1 MGSNSPPPNDQ
12 DELSSPPEELD
23 YYAILNLPRTPA
35 PTEAQIRSA
44 YRTLTLSFHPDKQPA
59 ELADSARRHFDR
71 IQEAYDT
78 LVDPKKRAVYDE
90 LGVQGMKQEW
100 VILERMAKDM
110 RVGVRAMSGEEFR
123 GWFLEMMKRR
133 ERAVVE
139 RMVGSRGSITI
150 GFDVSNAV
158 SYDEEEDTLYI
169 EMPSPKP
176 SNYALGF
183 SFKAPLPRLG
193 FFLGKESED
202 ENENENDEEH
212 EARKPF
218 REYGEDTELMF
229 NAGISGEIEQ
239 MHQEANFKFP
249 DGRQETHLLPLPYFL
264 IANQI
269 NLGVGVTQVFGG
281 PYSVKGLAKPPFAF
295 MQNSAMSVTT
305 SVLPHP
311 SLETTWS
318 KSFVPIPGAK
328 PISVQVDVNFDR
340 SLQRAPPRLGLKV
353 TRQIGDRRFL
363 VSSWSSG
370 SLIWPKRFRHSL
382 LPLIEI
388 GLNAETA
395 MTVPAQSSHF
405 QIGVVSQPKRL
416 ISPADVDEE
425 VEGDEED
432 EEFEMVR
439 RQQRKQTGAAEAW
452 QTNVIATPMQTTLSF
467 VYSRNVFSG
476 KTAYERLRSEWSSE
490 GHHSLP
496 EDNEP
501 RSVRVNI
508 ETTVGLDLALGWH
521 IEGTRQ
527 VGDFTRLG
535 LGVGVRDMQ
544 GLVVTM
550 SWSRLGQKIR
560 VPVSVI
566 PFGLVDAD
574 VAAMA
579 IICPWL
585 AYCALEFGFIRPR
598 ERKRH
603 RRAIARRQKQLR
615 RLVPKKRA
623 ESQEAIDIMTEQVQR
638 RQAKEAK
645 QGGLVILRAEYGY
658 YPSKDRE
665 SGREPEVTDVSIPVA
680 ALVDHGQLAIP
691 KEMVKVSLQFP
702 SAGDASSADLSL
714 TQSHILGFHDPAP
727 LLPKM
732 LKIWYN
738 YHGQEH
744 YVEAK
749 ETEDIS
755 CPMRSHLL

>member
-1 MGSNSPPPNDQ
+1 MGSNPPPPKDQ
-12 DELSSPPEELD
+12 DEASSPPEELD
-23 YYAILNLPRTPA
+23 YYAILNLPRSPP

-100 VILERMAKDM
+100 VILDRIAKDM

-123 GWFLEMMKRR
+123 GWFLEVMKRR

-150 GFDVSNAV
+150 GFDASNAV
-158 SYDEEEDTLYI
+158 SYDEEEDALYI
-169 EMPSPKP
+169 EMPSPRP

-193 FFLGKESED
+193 SFLGREGED
-202 ENENENDEEH
+202 ENENESENDEGPET
-212 EARKPF
+212 RKLF
-218 REYGEDTELMF
+218 KEYGEETELTF
-229 NAGISGEIEQ
+229 NAGISGEVEQ

-249 DGRQETHLLPLPYFL
+249 DGRKETHLLPLPYFL

-269 NLGVGVTQVFGG
+269 NLGVGASQLFGG

-295 MQNSAMSVTT
+295 MQNSVMSVNA

-311 SLETTWS
+311 SLETTWT

-328 PISVQVDVNFDR
+328 PISVQVDVDFDR
-340 SLQRAPPRLGLKV
+340 SPQRAPPRFALKV

-363 VSSWSSG
+363 
-370 SLIWPKRFRHSL
+370 F
-382 LPLIEI
+382 
-388 GLNAETA
+388 GLNADTA
-395 MTVPAQSSHF
+395 MSVPTHPSFF
-405 QIGVVSQPKRL
+405 QIGVVSQPKRQ
-416 ISPADVDEE
+416 ISPADVEE
-425 VEGDEED
+425 EMEGDEED
-432 EEFEMVR
+432 EEFEILR
-439 RQQRKQTGAAEAW
+439 RQQRKEIGAAEAW
-452 QTNVIATPMQTTLSF
+452 QTNVTATPMQTTLSF

-476 KTAYERLRSEWSSE
+476 KSAYERLRSEWSSE

-501 RSVRVNI
+501 RSVRVNV
-508 ETTVGLDLALGWH
+508 ETTVGRDLALGWH

-527 VGDFTRLG
+527 VGDFTRMG

-544 GLVVTM
+544 GLVVTV

-560 VPVSVI
+560 VPISVI
-566 PFGLVDAD
+566 PFGLVDVD

-623 ESQEAIDIMTEQVQR
+623 ESQEAIEIMTEQVQR

-658 YPSKDRE
+658 YPSKKDRE
-665 SGREPEVTDVSIPVA
+665 NDRGLEVTDVSIPVA

-691 KEMVKVSLQFP
+691 KEMAKVSSNP
-702 SAGDASSADLSL
+702 PAGDASSADMSL
-714 TQSHILGFHDPAP
+714 MQSHILGFHDPAP

>member
-1 MGSNSPPPNDQ
+1 MGSNPPPPKDQ
-12 DELSSPPEELD
+12 DEASSPPEELD
-23 YYAILNLPRTPA
+23 YYAILNLPRSPP

-100 VILERMAKDM
+100 VILDRIAKDM

-123 GWFLEMMKRR
+123 GWFLEVMKRR

-150 GFDVSNAV
+150 GFDASNAV
-158 SYDEEEDTLYI
+158 SYDEEEDALYI
-169 EMPSPKP
+169 EMPSPRP

-193 FFLGKESED
+193 SFLGREGED
-202 ENENENDEEH
+202 ENENESENDEGPET
-212 EARKPF
+212 RKLF
-218 REYGEDTELMF
+218 KEYGEETELTF
-229 NAGISGEIEQ
+229 NAGISGEVEQ

-249 DGRQETHLLPLPYFL
+249 DGRKETHLLPLPYFL

-269 NLGVGVTQVFGG
+269 NLGVGASQLFGG

-295 MQNSAMSVTT
+295 MQNSVMSVNA

-311 SLETTWS
+311 SLETTWT

-328 PISVQVDVNFDR
+328 PISVQVDVDFDR
-340 SLQRAPPRLGLKV
+340 SPQRAPPRFALKV

-370 SLIWPKRFRHSL
+370 SLLWPKPFRHFF
-382 LPLIEI
+382 LPLIEF

-395 MTVPAQSSHF
+395 MSVPTHPSFF
-405 QIGVVSQPKRL
+405 QIGVVSQPKRQ
-416 ISPADVDEE
+416 ISPADVEEE
-425 VEGDEED
+425 VEDED
-432 EEFEMVR
+432 EEFEMLR
-439 RQQRKQTGAAEAW
+439 RQQRKEIGAAEAW
-452 QTNVIATPMQTTLSF
+452 QTNVTATPMQTTLSF

-476 KTAYERLRSEWSSE
+476 KSAYERLRSEWSSE
-490 GHHSLP
+490 GHHALP

-501 RSVRVNI
+501 RSVRVNV
-508 ETTVGLDLALGWH
+508 ETTVGRDLALGWH

-527 VGDFTRLG
+527 VGDFTRMG

-544 GLVVTM
+544 GLVVTV

-560 VPVSVI
+560 VPISVI
-566 PFGLVDAD
+566 PFGLVDVD

-623 ESQEAIDIMTEQVQR
+623 ESQEAIEIMTEQVQR

-658 YPSKDRE
+658 YPSKKDRE
-665 SGREPEVTDVSIPVA
+665 NGRGLEVTDVSIPVA

-691 KEMVKVSLQFP
+691 KEMAK
-702 SAGDASSADLSL
+702 
-714 TQSHILGFHDPAP
+714 SHILGFHDPAP

>member
-23 YYAILNLPRTPA
+23 YYAILNLPRSPA

-158 SYDEEEDTLYI
+158 SYDEEEDALYI

-202 ENENENDEEH
+202 ENENETDEEH

-353 TRQIGDRRFL
+353 TRQI
-363 VSSWSSG
+363 
-370 SLIWPKRFRHSL
+370 
-382 LPLIEI
+382 EI

-416 ISPADVDEE
+416 ISPADVEEE

-501 RSVRVNI
+501 RYVRVNV

-638 RQAKEAK
+638 RQVKEAK

-658 YPSKDRE
+658 YPSKKDRE

-691 KEMVKVSLQFP
+691 KEMVK
-702 SAGDASSADLSL
+702 
-714 TQSHILGFHDPAP
+714 SHILGFHDPAP

>member
-1 MGSNSPPPNDQ
+1 MGSNPPPPKDQ
-12 DELSSPPEELD
+12 DEASSPPEELD
-23 YYAILNLPRTPA
+23 YYAILNLPRSPP

-100 VILERMAKDM
+100 VILDRIAKDM

-123 GWFLEMMKRR
+123 GWFLEVMKRR

-150 GFDVSNAV
+150 GFDASNAV
-158 SYDEEEDTLYI
+158 SYDEEEDALYI

-193 FFLGKESED
+193 SFLGREGED
-202 ENENENDEEH
+202 ENESENDEGPET
-212 EARKPF
+212 RKLF
-218 REYGEDTELMF
+218 KEYGEETELTF
-229 NAGISGEIEQ
+229 NAGISGEVEQ

-249 DGRQETHLLPLPYFL
+249 DGRKETHLLPLPYFL

-269 NLGVGVTQVFGG
+269 NLGVGASQLFGG
-281 PYSVKGLAKPPFAF
+281 PYSIKGLAKPPFAF
-295 MQNSAMSVTT
+295 MQNSVMSVNA

-311 SLETTWS
+311 SLETTWT

-328 PISVQVDVNFDR
+328 PISVQVDVDFDR
-340 SLQRAPPRLGLKV
+340 SPQRAPPRFALKV

-370 SLIWPKRFRHSL
+370 SLLWPKPFRHFF
-382 LPLIEI
+382 LPLIEF

-395 MTVPAQSSHF
+395 MSVPTHPSFF
-405 QIGVVSQPKRL
+405 QIGVVSQPKRQ
-416 ISPADVDEE
+416 ISPADVEEE
-425 VEGDEED
+425 VEDED
-432 EEFEMVR
+432 EEFEMLR
-439 RQQRKQTGAAEAW
+439 RQQRKEIGAAEAW
-452 QTNVIATPMQTTLSF
+452 QTNVTATPMQTTLSF

-476 KTAYERLRSEWSSE
+476 KSAYERLRSEWSSE

-501 RSVRVNI
+501 RSVRVNV
-508 ETTVGLDLALGWH
+508 ETTVGRDLALGWH

-527 VGDFTRLG
+527 VGDFTRMG
-535 LGVGVRDMQ
+535 FGVGVRDMQ
-544 GLVVTM
+544 GLVVTV

-560 VPVSVI
+560 VPISVI
-566 PFGLVDAD
+566 PFGLVDVD

-623 ESQEAIDIMTEQVQR
+623 ESQEAIEIMTEQVQR

-658 YPSKDRE
+658 YPSKKDRE
-665 SGREPEVTDVSIPVA
+665 TGRGLEVTDVSIPVA

-691 KEMVKVSLQFP
+691 KEMAK
-702 SAGDASSADLSL
+702 
-714 TQSHILGFHDPAP
+714 SHILGFHDPAP

>member
-1 MGSNSPPPNDQ
+1 MGSNPPPPKDQ
-12 DELSSPPEELD
+12 DEASSPPEELD
-23 YYAILNLPRTPA
+23 YYAILNLPRSPP

-100 VILERMAKDM
+100 VILDRIAKDM
-110 RVGVRAMSGEEFR
+110 RVG
-123 GWFLEMMKRR
+123 
-133 ERAVVE
+133 
-139 RMVGSRGSITI
+139 GSITI
-150 GFDVSNAV
+150 GFDASNAV
-158 SYDEEEDTLYI
+158 SYDEEEDALYI
-169 EMPSPKP
+169 EMPSPRP

-193 FFLGKESED
+193 SFLGREGED
-202 ENENENDEEH
+202 ENENESENDEGPET
-212 EARKPF
+212 RKLF
-218 REYGEDTELMF
+218 KEYGEETELTF
-229 NAGISGEIEQ
+229 NAGISGEVEQ

-249 DGRQETHLLPLPYFL
+249 DGRKETHLLPLPYFL

-269 NLGVGVTQVFGG
+269 NLGVGASQLFGG

-295 MQNSAMSVTT
+295 MQNSVMSVNA

-311 SLETTWS
+311 SLETTWT

-328 PISVQVDVNFDR
+328 PISVQVDVDFDR
-340 SLQRAPPRLGLKV
+340 SPQRAPPRFALKV

-370 SLIWPKRFRHSL
+370 SLLWPKPFRHFF
-382 LPLIEI
+382 LPLIEF
-388 GLNAETA
+388 GLNADTA
-395 MTVPAQSSHF
+395 MSVPTHPSFF
-405 QIGVVSQPKRL
+405 QIGVVSQPKRQ
-416 ISPADVDEE
+416 ISPADVEE
-425 VEGDEED
+425 EMEGDEED
-432 EEFEMVR
+432 EEFEILR
-439 RQQRKQTGAAEAW
+439 RQQRKEIGAAEAW
-452 QTNVIATPMQTTLSF
+452 QTNVTATPMQTTLSF

-476 KTAYERLRSEWSSE
+476 KSAYERLRSEWSSE

-501 RSVRVNI
+501 RSVRVNV
-508 ETTVGLDLALGWH
+508 ETTVGRDLALGWH

-527 VGDFTRLG
+527 VGDFTRMG

-544 GLVVTM
+544 GLVVTV

-560 VPVSVI
+560 VPISVI
-566 PFGLVDAD
+566 PFGLVDVD

-598 ERKRH
+598 EKKRH

-623 ESQEAIDIMTEQVQR
+623 ESQEAIEIMTEQVQR

-658 YPSKDRE
+658 YPSKKDRE
-665 SGREPEVTDVSIPVA
+665 NGRGLEVTDVSIPVA

-691 KEMVKVSLQFP
+691 KEMAK
-702 SAGDASSADLSL
+702 
-714 TQSHILGFHDPAP
+714 SHILGFHDPAP

>member
-1 MGSNSPPPNDQ
+1 MASNTPPPKDQ

-23 YYAILNLPRTPA
+23 YYAILNLPRSPP

-90 LGVQGMKQEW
+90 LGVEGMKREW

-150 GFDVSNAV
+150 GFDISDAV
-158 SYDEEEDTLYI
+158 SYDEEDETIYMV
-169 EMPSPKP
+169 MPSPKP
-176 SNYALGF
+176 SVYALGF

-193 FFLGKESED
+193 FFLGREGED
-202 ENENENDEEH
+202 ENENDEEH

-218 REYGEDTELMF
+218 REYGEDTDLMF
-229 NAGISGEIEQ
+229 NAGISGEIDQ
-239 MHQEANFKFP
+239 MQQEASFKFP
-249 DGRQETHLLPLPYFL
+249 DGREETHYLPLPYFL
-264 IANQI
+264 VANQI

-281 PYSVKGLAKPPFAF
+281 PYSVKGLASPPFSF
-295 MQNSAMSVTT
+295 MQNSAMSVTA

-318 KSFVPIPGAK
+318 KSFVPVPGAK
-328 PISVQVDVNFDR
+328 PISVQCSVDFDR
-340 SLQRAPPRLGLKV
+340 SLQ
-353 TRQIGDRRFL
+353 Q
-363 VSSWSSG
+363 
-370 SLIWPKRFRHSL
+370 
-382 LPLIEI
+382 I

-395 MTVPAQSSHF
+395 MSVPNHSSHF
-405 QIGVVSQPKRL
+405 QFGVVSTPKRQ
-416 ISPADVDEE
+416 ISPADVEDE

-432 EEFEMVR
+432 EEYEMVR
-439 RQQRKQTGAAEAW
+439 RKQRKEIGAAEAW
-452 QTNVIATPMQTTLSF
+452 QTNVTATPMQTTLSF
-467 VYSRNVFSG
+467 VYSRNLFSG
-476 KTAYERLRSEWSSE
+476 KAAYERLRSEWSSE

-501 RSVRVNI
+501 RSVRVNV

-560 VPVSVI
+560 VPISVI
-566 PFGLVDAD
+566 PFGLVDVD
-574 VAAMA
+574 IAAMA
-579 IICPWL
+579 VICPWL

-623 ESQEAIDIMTEQVQR
+623 ESQEAIEIMTEQVQR
-638 RQAKEAK
+638 RQAREAK
-645 QGGLVILRAEYGY
+645 QDGLVILRAEYGY
-658 YPSKDRE
+658 FPSKKDRE

-680 ALVDHGQLAIP
+680 ALVDHGQLSIP
-691 KEMVKVSLQFP
+691 KGLVKVSLQSPF
-702 SAGDASSADLSL
+702 AGDSTCTEINL

-727 LLPKM
+727 LLPKT

-749 ETEDIS
+749 EAEDIS

>member
-1 MGSNSPPPNDQ
+1 MASNTPPPKDQ

-23 YYAILNLPRTPA
+23 YYAILNLPRSPP

-59 ELADSARRHFDR
+59 GLADSARRHFDR

-90 LGVQGMKQEW
+90 LGVEGMKREW

-150 GFDVSNAV
+150 GFDISDAV
-158 SYDEEEDTLYI
+158 SYDEEDETIYMV
-169 EMPSPKP
+169 MPSPKP
-176 SNYALGF
+176 SVYALGF

-193 FFLGKESED
+193 FFLGREGED
-202 ENENENDEEH
+202 ENENDEEH

-229 NAGISGEIEQ
+229 NAGISGEIDQ
-239 MHQEANFKFP
+239 MQQEASFKFP
-249 DGRQETHLLPLPYFL
+249 DGREETHYLPLPYFL
-264 IANQI
+264 VANQI

-281 PYSVKGLAKPPFAF
+281 PYSVKGLANPPFSF
-295 MQNSAMSVTT
+295 MQNSAMSVTA
-305 SVLPHP
+305 SVLPHS

-318 KSFVPIPGAK
+318 KSFVPVPGAK
-328 PISVQVDVNFDR
+328 PISVQCSVDFDR

-370 SLIWPKRFRHSL
+370 SLIWPKSLRHSL

-395 MTVPAQSSHF
+395 MSVPNHSSHF
-405 QIGVVSQPKRL
+405 QFGIVSTPKRQ
-416 ISPADVDEE
+416 ISPADVEDE

-432 EEFEMVR
+432 EEYEMVR
-439 RQQRKQTGAAEAW
+439 RKQRKEIGAAEAW
-452 QTNVIATPMQTTLSF
+452 QTNVTATPMQTTLSF
-467 VYSRNVFSG
+467 VYSRNLFSG
-476 KTAYERLRSEWSSE
+476 KAAYERLRSEWSSE

-501 RSVRVNI
+501 RSVRVNV

-560 VPVSVI
+560 VPISVI
-566 PFGLVDAD
+566 PFGLVDVD
-574 VAAMA
+574 IAAMA
-579 IICPWL
+579 VICPWL

-623 ESQEAIDIMTEQVQR
+623 ESQEAIEIMTEQVQR
-638 RQAKEAK
+638 RQAREAK
-645 QGGLVILRAEYGY
+645 QDGLVILRAEYGY
-658 YPSKDRE
+658 FPSKKDRE
-665 SGREPEVTDVSIPVA
+665 SGREPEATDVSIPVA
-680 ALVDHGQLAIP
+680 ALVDHGQLSIP
-691 KEMVKVSLQFP
+691 KGLVK
-702 SAGDASSADLSL
+702 
-714 TQSHILGFHDPAP
+714 SHILGFHDPAP
-727 LLPKM
+727 LLPKT

-749 ETEDIS
+749 EAEDIS

>member
-23 YYAILNLPRTPA
+23 YYAILNLPRSPA

-123 GWFLEMMKRR
+123 GWFLEVMKRR

-158 SYDEEEDTLYI
+158 SYDEEEDALYI

-176 SNYALGF
+176 SNYALG
-183 SFKAPLPRLG
+183 
-193 FFLGKESED
+193 
-202 ENENENDEEH
+202 
-212 EARKPF
+212 KPF

-363 VSSWSSG
+363 
-370 SLIWPKRFRHSL
+370 
-382 LPLIEI
+382 
-388 GLNAETA
+388 
-395 MTVPAQSSHF
+395 
-405 QIGVVSQPKRL
+405 
-416 ISPADVDEE
+416 
-425 VEGDEED
+425 
-432 EEFEMVR
+432 
-439 RQQRKQTGAAEAW
+439 QRKQTGAAEAW

-501 RSVRVNI
+501 RSVRVNV

-658 YPSKDRE
+658 YPSKKDRE

-691 KEMVKVSLQFP
+691 KEMVK
-702 SAGDASSADLSL
+702 
-714 TQSHILGFHDPAP
+714 SHILGFHDPAP

>member
-1 MGSNSPPPNDQ
+1 MGSNPPPPKDQ
-12 DELSSPPEELD
+12 DEASSPPEELD
-23 YYAILNLPRTPA
+23 YYAILNLARSPP

-100 VILERMAKDM
+100 VILDRIAKDM

-123 GWFLEMMKRR
+123 GWFLEVMKRR

-150 GFDVSNAV
+150 GFDASNAV
-158 SYDEEEDTLYI
+158 SYDEEEDALYI
-169 EMPSPKP
+169 EMPSPRP

-193 FFLGKESED
+193 SFLGREGED
-202 ENENENDEEH
+202 ENESENDEGPET
-212 EARKPF
+212 RKLF
-218 REYGEDTELMF
+218 KEYGEETELTF
-229 NAGISGEIEQ
+229 NAGISGEVEQ

-249 DGRQETHLLPLPYFL
+249 DGRKETHLLPLPYFL

-269 NLGVGVTQVFGG
+269 NLGVGASQLFGG
-281 PYSVKGLAKPPFAF
+281 PYSIKGLAKPPFAF
-295 MQNSAMSVTT
+295 MQNSVMSVNA

-311 SLETTWS
+311 SLETTWT

-328 PISVQVDVNFDR
+328 PISVQVDVDFDR
-340 SLQRAPPRLGLKV
+340 SPQRAPPRFALKV

-370 SLIWPKRFRHSL
+370 SLLWPKPFRHFF
-382 LPLIEI
+382 LPLIEF

-395 MTVPAQSSHF
+395 MSVPTHPSFF
-405 QIGVVSQPKRL
+405 QIGVVSQPKRQ
-416 ISPADVDEE
+416 ISPADVEE
-425 VEGDEED
+425 ETEDEED
-432 EEFEMVR
+432 EEFEMLR
-439 RQQRKQTGAAEAW
+439 RQQRKEIGAAEAW
-452 QTNVIATPMQTTLSF
+452 QTNVTATPMQTTLSF

-476 KTAYERLRSEWSSE
+476 KSAYERLRSEWSSE

-496 EDNEP
+496 EDNKP
-501 RSVRVNI
+501 RSVRVNV
-508 ETTVGLDLALGWH
+508 ETTVGRDLALGWH

-527 VGDFTRLG
+527 VGDFTRMG
-535 LGVGVRDMQ
+535 VGVGVRDMQ
-544 GLVVTM
+544 GLVVTV

-560 VPVSVI
+560 VPISVI
-566 PFGLVDAD
+566 PFGLVDVD

-623 ESQEAIDIMTEQVQR
+623 ESQEAIEIMTEQVQR

-658 YPSKDRE
+658 YPSKKDRE
-665 SGREPEVTDVSIPVA
+665 NGRGLEVTDVSIPVA

-691 KEMVKVSLQFP
+691 KEMAK
-702 SAGDASSADLSL
+702 
-714 TQSHILGFHDPAP
+714 SHILGFHDPAP

-738 YHGQEH
+738 YHRQEH

>member
-1 MGSNSPPPNDQ
+1 MGSNPPPPKDQ
-12 DELSSPPEELD
+12 DEASSPPEELD
-23 YYAILNLPRTPA
+23 YYAILNLPRSPP

-100 VILERMAKDM
+100 VILDRIAKDM

-123 GWFLEMMKRR
+123 GWFLEVMKRR

-150 GFDVSNAV
+150 GFDASNAV
-158 SYDEEEDTLYI
+158 SYDEEEDALYI
-169 EMPSPKP
+169 EMPSPRP

-193 FFLGKESED
+193 SFLGREGED
-202 ENENENDEEH
+202 ENENESENDEGPET
-212 EARKPF
+212 RKLF
-218 REYGEDTELMF
+218 KEYGEETELTF
-229 NAGISGEIEQ
+229 NAGISGEVEQ

-249 DGRQETHLLPLPYFL
+249 DGRKETHLLPLPYFL

-269 NLGVGVTQVFGG
+269 NLGVGASQLFGG

-295 MQNSAMSVTT
+295 MQNSVMSVNA

-311 SLETTWS
+311 SLETTWT

-328 PISVQVDVNFDR
+328 PISVQVDVDFDR
-340 SLQRAPPRLGLKV
+340 SPQRAPPRFALKV

-370 SLIWPKRFRHSL
+370 SLLWPKPFRHFF
-382 LPLIEI
+382 LPLIEF
-388 GLNAETA
+388 GLNADTA
-395 MTVPAQSSHF
+395 MSVPTHPSFF
-405 QIGVVSQPKRL
+405 QIGVVSQPKRQ
-416 ISPADVDEE
+416 ISPADVEE
-425 VEGDEED
+425 EMEGDEED
-432 EEFEMVR
+432 EEFEILR
-439 RQQRKQTGAAEAW
+439 RQQRKEIGAAEAW
-452 QTNVIATPMQTTLSF
+452 QTNVTATPMQTTLSF

-476 KTAYERLRSEWSSE
+476 KSAYERLRSEWSSE

-501 RSVRVNI
+501 RSVRVNV
-508 ETTVGLDLALGWH
+508 ETTVGRDLALGWH

-527 VGDFTRLG
+527 VGDFTRMG

-544 GLVVTM
+544 GLVVTV

-560 VPVSVI
+560 VPISVI
-566 PFGLVDAD
+566 PFGLVDVD

-598 ERKRH
+598 EKKRH

-623 ESQEAIDIMTEQVQR
+623 ESQEAIEIMTEQVQR

-658 YPSKDRE
+658 YPSKKDRE
-665 SGREPEVTDVSIPVA
+665 NGRGLEVTDVSIPVA

-691 KEMVKVSLQFP
+691 KEMAK
-702 SAGDASSADLSL
+702 
-714 TQSHILGFHDPAP
+714 SHILGFHDPAP

>member
-1 MGSNSPPPNDQ
+1 MGSNPPPPKDQ
-12 DELSSPPEELD
+12 DEASSPPEELD
-23 YYAILNLPRTPA
+23 YYAILNLPRSPP

-100 VILERMAKDM
+100 VILDRIAKDM

-123 GWFLEMMKRR
+123 GWFLEVMKRR

-150 GFDVSNAV
+150 GFDASNAV
-158 SYDEEEDTLYI
+158 SYDEEEDALYI
-169 EMPSPKP
+169 EMPSPRP

-193 FFLGKESED
+193 SFLGREGED
-202 ENENENDEEH
+202 ENENESENDEGPET
-212 EARKPF
+212 RKLF
-218 REYGEDTELMF
+218 KEYGEETELTF
-229 NAGISGEIEQ
+229 NAGISGEVEQ

-249 DGRQETHLLPLPYFL
+249 DGRKETHLLPLPYFL

-269 NLGVGVTQVFGG
+269 NLGVGASQLFGG

-295 MQNSAMSVTT
+295 MQNSVMSVNA

-311 SLETTWS
+311 SLETTWT

-328 PISVQVDVNFDR
+328 PISVQVDVDFDR
-340 SLQRAPPRLGLKV
+340 SPQRAPPRFALKV

-363 VSSWSSG
+363 
-370 SLIWPKRFRHSL
+370 F
-382 LPLIEI
+382 
-388 GLNAETA
+388 GLNADTA
-395 MTVPAQSSHF
+395 MSVPTHPSFF
-405 QIGVVSQPKRL
+405 QIGVVSQPKRQ
-416 ISPADVDEE
+416 ISPADVEE
-425 VEGDEED
+425 EMEGDEED
-432 EEFEMVR
+432 EEFEILR
-439 RQQRKQTGAAEAW
+439 RQQRKEIGAAEAW
-452 QTNVIATPMQTTLSF
+452 QTNVTATPMQTTLSF

-476 KTAYERLRSEWSSE
+476 KSAYERLRSEWSSE

-501 RSVRVNI
+501 RSVRVNV
-508 ETTVGLDLALGWH
+508 ETTVGRDLALGWH

-527 VGDFTRLG
+527 VGDFTRMG

-544 GLVVTM
+544 GLVVTV

-560 VPVSVI
+560 VPISVI
-566 PFGLVDAD
+566 PFGLVDVD

-598 ERKRH
+598 EKKRH

-623 ESQEAIDIMTEQVQR
+623 ESQEAIEIMTEQVQR

-658 YPSKDRE
+658 YPSKKDRE
-665 SGREPEVTDVSIPVA
+665 NGRGLEVTDVSIPVA

-691 KEMVKVSLQFP
+691 KEMAK
-702 SAGDASSADLSL
+702 
-714 TQSHILGFHDPAP
+714 SHILGFHDPAP

>member
-23 YYAILNLPRTPA
+23 YYAILNLPRSPA

-123 GWFLEMMKRR
+123 GWFLEVMKRR

-158 SYDEEEDTLYI
+158 SYDEEEDALYI

-202 ENENENDEEH
+202 ENENENDEDH

-353 TRQIGDRRFL
+353 TRQI
-363 VSSWSSG
+363 
-370 SLIWPKRFRHSL
+370 
-382 LPLIEI
+382 EI

-416 ISPADVDEE
+416 ISPADVEEE

-501 RSVRVNI
+501 RSVRVNV

-638 RQAKEAK
+638 RQVKEAK

-658 YPSKDRE
+658 YPSKKDRE

-691 KEMVKVSLQFP
+691 KEMVK
-702 SAGDASSADLSL
+702 
-714 TQSHILGFHDPAP
+714 SHILGFHDPAP